1 MKTKLINLL
10 TLSLMMVFH
19 VTFAQTSVSGV
30 VSDDTGVPLPG
41 ATVQVVGT
49 SNGVTTDFDGN
60 YTIMAN
66 QGDEISFSFVGFVSQ
81 NVTVGTSNSIN
92 VQLSPTAALDEVVVT
107 GVAGATSRKKLS
119 VTVASLSTEE
129 IEKVPAS
136 SAAGAL
142 LGKVAGVSIANI
154 GNPGGGST
162 IILRGA
168 TNFYGSQEPL
178 VLVDGVTVEGGLDD
192 VNVDD
197 IASIEIVKGASASAL
212 YGSRAGNGVVVVSTK
227 RGMKG
232 QSQVTFRSETGFS
245 KLTNFM
251 DTNQTHGWV
260 MATDADSA
268 KGTYTKLAGVGYP
281 AGFKSVYAA
290 GGDQA
295 TTGARQE
302 RLDNMSINDYGVYN
316 EFQDAYYREG
326 IFTTNY
332 VSVSSGND
340 KVRSLFSFENYQ
352 NEGVIKMNEG
362 YKRQSYRANIDF
374 DVSDKIKFSASN
386 NFVLVSDKSAVGDFR
401 TLTRMSPDANPL
413 LDNPD
418 GSPFW
423 FTPDPHESEIQNPLY
438 NEWNRDRSISGVKE
452 NKFLGAY
459 NLTYTINSNFNFN
472 AAYAFES
479 RDYNSVNDT
488 PYDSYQ
494 IDSSLEG
501 FGYSKGA
508 LSMYNFKDNSQT
520 LNGTLNY
527 AQEFGELDVKGKISY
542 LVEDRSTN
550 SFTASGQ
557 DYLYQ
562 GLPTLDNFDSSTIS
576 INSNTTT
583 VRSQNYS
590 GIVGLVYQDKYIL
603 DGLYR
608 NDGSSLFGAD
618 EKWNSYYRVSGAW
631 RITEDFSIPGIDE
644 MKINVAL
651 GTSGN
656 RPGFNWQYEQVALN
670 GGSLSSN
677 RLKGNSKLKPSET
690 SELEYGL
697 NITFGDSRYTFEA
710 AYSDQTTKDQFM
722 LVNLFAP
729 QNAGKNRQWQNVG
742 DLEATT
748 IEAAIRADILRDSEF
763 KWNAGIT
770 YSQSESK
777 ITKLNS
783 AKQQVGTNGLFLLQ
797 ADTEFCSMW
806 GRSFVYTLADMAKQ
820 LPAGDVIGDYQ
831 INSDGLVVKSLRDDG
846 SNNIGSPDEKGI
858 IMVDENGTDAFVQI
872 GNQNADF
879 RMGITNNFSYK
890 NFDLFMLWD
899 VKSGGD
905 IYNQNTQWNTIS
917 ERAAIVGQKGKPAGE
932 MKTRKYYGS
941 LYDVN
946 QGNKFWVEDGSY
958 AKLRELALT
967 YDLSSAVKSFAGI
980 SSAKISFIGRNLL
993 TITDYTGWDPEVTV
1007 YSSGV
1012 QQYFSVDQG
1021 VYPTQSSYS
1030 LSLNVKF

>member
-1 MKTKLINLL
+1 
-10 TLSLMMVFH
+10 MMVFH
-19 VTFAQTSVSGV
+19 VTFAQNSITGV

-66 QGDEISFSFVGFVSQ
+66 QGDDISFSFVGFVSQ

-92 VQLSPTAALDEVVVT
+92 VQLSASSALDEVIVT

-212 YGSRAGNGVVVVSTK
+212 YGSRAGNGVVVVTTK

-251 DTNQTHGWV
+251 DVNQSHGWEL
-260 MATDADSA
+260 ATDWESQI
-268 KGTYTKLAGVGYP
+268 GNYTKLAGMIYGANY
-281 AGFKSVYAA
+281 KSVYAD
-290 GGDQA
+290 GGDQFVG
-295 TTGARQE
+295 GARTE
-302 RLDNMSINDYGVYN
+302 SADNFSDNKYGVYN
-316 EFQDAYYREG
+316 DFQKAFYREG
-326 IFTTNY
+326 VMTTNY

-340 KVRSLFSFENYQ
+340 KVRSLFSFENYT
-352 NEGVIKMNEG
+352 NEGVIKMNDG

-374 DVSDKIKFSASN
+374 DISDKLKFSASN
-386 NFVLVSDKSAVGDFR
+386 NFVLVNDKSAAANFR
-401 TLTRMSPDANPL
+401 TLTRLSPDANPF

-418 GSPFW
+418 GNPYW
-423 FTPDPHESEIQNPLY
+423 YKPDPHESEIVNPLY
-438 NEWNRDRSISGVKE
+438 SEWNRNRSISGAKE

-459 NLTYTINSNFNFN
+459 NLTYTINSNFNLN

-479 RDYNSVNDT
+479 RDYNSVSDV

-494 IDSSLEG
+494 SDGSTVG
-501 FGYSKGA
+501 FGYSKGS
-508 LSMYNFKDNSQT
+508 LNMYNFKDNSQT

-550 SFTASGQ
+550 SFTAQGQ

-590 GIVGLVYQDKYIL
+590 GIIGLVFQDKYIL

-631 RITEDFSIPGIDE
+631 RISEDFAIPGIDE

-670 GGSLSSN
+670 NGQLSSN
-677 RLKGNSKLKPSET
+677 RLKGNSELKPSET

-710 AYSDQTTKDQFM
+710 AYSDQTTTDQFM

-763 KWNAGIT
+763 KWNAGVT
-770 YSQSESK
+770 YSQSESN

-797 ADTEFCSMW
+797 ADTEFGSMW
-806 GRSFVYTLADMAKQ
+806 GRSFVYNLADMAKQ
-820 LPAGDVIGDYQ
+820 LPAGGAIGDYS
-831 INSDGLVVKSLRDDG
+831 INADGLVVVTAD
-846 SNNIGSPDEKGI
+846 IGTADEKGI
-858 IMVDENGTDAFVQI
+858 IMVDENGTDAFLQI

-890 NFDLFMLWD
+890 NWDLFMLWD

-917 ERAAIVGQKGKPAGE
+917 ERAAIVDQSNVAAGLK
-932 MKTRKYYGS
+932 KTRKYYGS

-946 QGNKFWVEDGSY
+946 QNNKWWIEDGSY

-967 YDLSSAVKSFAGI
+967 YNLTDAISGFAGI

-993 TITDYTGWDPEVTV
+993 TITEYTGWDPEVTV

>member
-1 MKTKLINLL
+1 MKTKLFNLL

-19 VTFAQTSVSGV
+19 VTFAQNSITGV

-66 QGDEISFSFVGFVSQ
+66 QGDDISFSFVGFVSQ

-92 VQLSPTAALDEVVVT
+92 VQLSASSALDEVIVT

-251 DTNQTHGWV
+251 DVNQSHGWEL
-260 MATDADSA
+260 ATDWESQI
-268 KGTYTKLAGVGYP
+268 GNYTKLAGMIYGANY
-281 AGFKSVYAA
+281 KSVYAD
-290 GGDQA
+290 GGDQFVG
-295 TTGARQE
+295 GARTE
-302 RLDNMSINDYGVYN
+302 SADNFSDNKYGVYN
-316 EFQDAYYREG
+316 DFQKAFYREG
-326 IFTTNY
+326 VMTTNY

-340 KVRSLFSFENYQ
+340 KVRSLFSFENYT
-352 NEGVIKMNEG
+352 NEGVIKMNDG

-374 DVSDKIKFSASN
+374 DISDKLKFSASN
-386 NFVLVSDKSAVGDFR
+386 NFVLVNDKSAAANFR
-401 TLTRMSPDANPL
+401 TLTRLSPDANPF

-418 GSPFW
+418 GSPYW
-423 FTPDPHESEIQNPLY
+423 YKPDPHESEIVNPLY
-438 NEWNRDRSISGVKE
+438 SEWNRNRSISGAKE

-459 NLTYTINSNFNFN
+459 NLTYTINSNFNLN

-479 RDYNSVNDT
+479 RDYNSIGDV

-494 IDSSLEG
+494 SDGSTVG
-501 FGYSKGA
+501 FGYSKGS

-550 SFTASGQ
+550 SFTAQGQ

-590 GIVGLVYQDKYIL
+590 GIIGLVFQDKYIL

-631 RITEDFSIPGIDE
+631 RISEDFAIPGIDE

-670 GGSLSSN
+670 GGQLSSN
-677 RLKGNSKLKPSET
+677 RLKGNSALKPSET

-710 AYSDQTTKDQFM
+710 AYSDQTTTDQFM

-763 KWNAGIT
+763 KWNAGVT
-770 YSQSESK
+770 YSQSESN

-797 ADTEFCSMW
+797 ADTEFGSMW
-806 GRSFVYTLADMAKQ
+806 GRSFVYNLADMAKQ
-820 LPAGDVIGDYQ
+820 LPAGGAIGDYS
-831 INSDGLVVKSLRDDG
+831 INADGLVVVTAD
-846 SNNIGSPDEKGI
+846 IGTADEKGI
-858 IMVDENGTDAFVQI
+858 IMVDENGTDAFLQI

-890 NFDLFMLWD
+890 NWDLFMLWD

-917 ERAAIVGQKGKPAGE
+917 ERAAIVDQSNVAAGLK
-932 MKTRKYYGS
+932 KTRKYYGS

-946 QGNKFWVEDGSY
+946 QNNKWWIEDGSY

-967 YDLSSAVKSFAGI
+967 YNLTDAISGFAGI

-993 TITDYTGWDPEVTV
+993 TITEYTGWDPEVTV

>member
-1 MKTKLINLL
+1 
-10 TLSLMMVFH
+10 V
-19 VTFAQTSVSGV
+19 
-30 VSDDTGVPLPG
+30 
-41 ATVQVVGT
+41 
-49 SNGVTTDFDGN
+49 
-60 YTIMAN
+60 
-66 QGDEISFSFVGFVSQ
+66 
-81 NVTVGTSNSIN
+81 
-92 VQLSPTAALDEVVVT
+92 
-107 GVAGATSRKKLS
+107 
-119 VTVASLSTEE
+119 
-129 IEKVPAS
+129 
-136 SAAGAL
+136 
-142 LGKVAGVSIANI
+142 
-154 GNPGGGST
+154 
-162 IILRGA
+162 
-168 TNFYGSQEPL
+168 
-178 VLVDGVTVEGGLDD
+178 
-192 VNVDD
+192 
-197 IASIEIVKGASASAL
+197 
-212 YGSRAGNGVVVVSTK
+212 
-227 RGMKG
+227 
-232 QSQVTFRSETGFS
+232 
-245 KLTNFM
+245 
-251 DTNQTHGWV
+251 
-260 MATDADSA
+260 
-268 KGTYTKLAGVGYP
+268 
-281 AGFKSVYAA
+281 
-290 GGDQA
+290 
-295 TTGARQE
+295 
-302 RLDNMSINDYGVYN
+302 
-316 EFQDAYYREG
+316 
-326 IFTTNY
+326 
-332 VSVSSGND
+332 
-340 KVRSLFSFENYQ
+340 
-352 NEGVIKMNEG
+352 
-362 YKRQSYRANIDF
+362 
-374 DVSDKIKFSASN
+374 
-386 NFVLVSDKSAVGDFR
+386 
-401 TLTRMSPDANPL
+401 
-413 LDNPD
+413 
-418 GSPFW
+418 
-423 FTPDPHESEIQNPLY
+423 
-438 NEWNRDRSISGVKE
+438 
-452 NKFLGAY
+452 
-459 NLTYTINSNFNFN
+459 
-472 AAYAFES
+472 
-479 RDYNSVNDT
+479 

-494 IDSSLEG
+494 SDGSTVG
-501 FGYSKGA
+501 FGYSKGS

-550 SFTASGQ
+550 SFTAQGQ

-590 GIVGLVYQDKYIL
+590 GIIGLVFQDKYIL

-631 RITEDFSIPGIDE
+631 RISEDFAIPGIDE

-670 GGSLSSN
+670 GGQLSSN
-677 RLKGNSKLKPSET
+677 RLKGNSALKPSET

-710 AYSDQTTKDQFM
+710 AYSDQTTTDQFM

-763 KWNAGIT
+763 KWNAGVT
-770 YSQSESK
+770 YSQSESN

-797 ADTEFCSMW
+797 ADTEFGSMW
-806 GRSFVYTLADMAKQ
+806 GRSFVYNLADMAKQ
-820 LPAGDVIGDYQ
+820 LPAGGAIGDYS
-831 INSDGLVVKSLRDDG
+831 INADGLVVVTAD
-846 SNNIGSPDEKGI
+846 IGTADEKGI
-858 IMVDENGTDAFVQI
+858 IMVDENGTDAFLQI

-890 NFDLFMLWD
+890 NWDLFMLWD

-917 ERAAIVGQKGKPAGE
+917 ERAAIVDQSNVATGLK
-932 MKTRKYYGS
+932 KTRKYYGS

-946 QGNKFWVEDGSY
+946 QNNKWWIEDGSY

-967 YDLSSAVKSFAGI
+967 YNLTDAISGFAGI

-993 TITDYTGWDPEVTV
+993 TITEYTGWDPEVTV

>member
-1 MKTKLINLL
+1 
-10 TLSLMMVFH
+10 MMVFH
-19 VTFAQTSVSGV
+19 VTFAQNSITGV

-66 QGDEISFSFVGFVSQ
+66 QGDDISFSFVGFVSQ

-92 VQLSPTAALDEVVVT
+92 VQLSPSSALDEVIVT

-212 YGSRAGNGVVVVSTK
+212 YGSRAGNGVVVVTTK

-251 DTNQTHGWV
+251 DVNQSHGWEL
-260 MATDADSA
+260 AADWESQI
-268 KGTYTKLAGVGYP
+268 GNYTKLAGMIYGANY
-281 AGFKSVYAA
+281 KSVYAD
-290 GGDQA
+290 GGDQFVG
-295 TTGARQE
+295 GARTE
-302 RLDNMSINDYGVYN
+302 SADNFSDNKYGVYN
-316 EFQDAYYREG
+316 DFQKAFYREG
-326 IFTTNY
+326 VMTTNY

-340 KVRSLFSFENYQ
+340 KVRSLFSFENYT
-352 NEGVIKMNEG
+352 NEGVIKMNDG

-374 DVSDKIKFSASN
+374 DISDKIKFSASN
-386 NFVLVSDKSAVGDFR
+386 NFVLVNDKSAAANFR
-401 TLTRMSPDANPL
+401 TLTRLSPDANPF

-418 GSPFW
+418 GNPYW
-423 FTPDPHESEIQNPLY
+423 YKPDPHESEIVNPLY
-438 NEWNRDRSISGVKE
+438 SEWNRNRSISGAKE

-459 NLTYTINSNFNFN
+459 NLTYTINSNFNLN

-479 RDYNSVNDT
+479 RDYNSVSDV

-494 IDSSLEG
+494 SDGSTVG
-501 FGYSKGA
+501 FGYSKGS
-508 LSMYNFKDNSQT
+508 LNMYNFKDNSQT

-550 SFTASGQ
+550 SFTAQGQ

-590 GIVGLVYQDKYIL
+590 GIIGLVFQDKYIL

-631 RITEDFSIPGIDE
+631 RISEDFAIPGVDE

-670 GGSLSSN
+670 GGQLSSN
-677 RLKGNSKLKPSET
+677 RLKGNSELKPSET

-763 KWNAGIT
+763 KWNAGVT
-770 YSQSESK
+770 YSQSESN

-797 ADTEFCSMW
+797 ADTEFGSMW
-806 GRSFVYTLADMAKQ
+806 GRSFVYNLADMAKQ
-820 LPAGDVIGDYQ
+820 LPAGGAIGDYS
-831 INSDGLVVKSLRDDG
+831 INADGLVVVTAD
-846 SNNIGSPDEKGI
+846 IGTADEKGI
-858 IMVDENGTDAFVQI
+858 IMVDENGTDAFLQI

-890 NFDLFMLWD
+890 NWDLFMLWD

-917 ERAAIVGQKGKPAGE
+917 ERAAIVDQSNVAAGLK
-932 MKTRKYYGS
+932 KTRKYYGS

-946 QGNKFWVEDGSY
+946 QNNKWWIEDGSY

-967 YDLSSAVKSFAGI
+967 YNLTDAISGFAGI

-993 TITDYTGWDPEVTV
+993 TITEYTGWDPEVTV

>member
-1 MKTKLINLL
+1 
-10 TLSLMMVFH
+10 MMVFH
-19 VTFAQTSVSGV
+19 VTFAQNSITGV

-66 QGDEISFSFVGFVSQ
+66 QGDDISFSFVGFVSQ

-92 VQLSPTAALDEVVVT
+92 VQLSASSALDEVIVT

-251 DTNQTHGWV
+251 DVNQSHGWEL
-260 MATDADSA
+260 AADWESQI
-268 KGTYTKLAGVGYP
+268 GNYTKLAGMIYGANY
-281 AGFKSVYAA
+281 KSVYAD
-290 GGDQA
+290 GGDQFVG
-295 TTGARQE
+295 GARTE
-302 RLDNMSINDYGVYN
+302 SADNFSDNKYGVYN
-316 EFQDAYYREG
+316 DFQKAFYREG
-326 IFTTNY
+326 VMTTNY

-340 KVRSLFSFENYQ
+340 KVRSLFSFENYT
-352 NEGVIKMNEG
+352 NEGVIKMNDG

-374 DVSDKIKFSASN
+374 DISDKIKFSASN
-386 NFVLVSDKSAVGDFR
+386 NFVLVNDKSAAANFR
-401 TLTRMSPDANPL
+401 TLTRLSPDANPF

-418 GSPFW
+418 GNPYW
-423 FTPDPHESEIQNPLY
+423 YKPDPHESEIVNPLY
-438 NEWNRDRSISGVKE
+438 SEWNRNRSISGAKE

-459 NLTYTINSNFNFN
+459 NLTYTINSNFNLN

-479 RDYNSVNDT
+479 RDYNSVSDV

-494 IDSSLEG
+494 SDGSTVG
-501 FGYSKGA
+501 FGYSKGS
-508 LSMYNFKDNSQT
+508 LNMYNFKDNSQT

-550 SFTASGQ
+550 SFNASGQ

-576 INSNTTT
+576 INSNTST

-590 GIVGLVYQDKYIL
+590 GIIGLVFQDKYIL

-631 RITEDFSIPGIDE
+631 RISEDFAIPGVDE

-670 GGSLSSN
+670 NGQLSSN
-677 RLKGNSKLKPSET
+677 RLKGNSELKPSET

-710 AYSDQTTKDQFM
+710 AYSDQTTTDQFM

-763 KWNAGIT
+763 KWNAGVT
-770 YSQSESK
+770 YSQSESN

-797 ADTEFCSMW
+797 ADTEFGSMW
-806 GRSFVYTLADMAKQ
+806 GRSFVYNLADMAKQ
-820 LPAGDVIGDYQ
+820 LPAGGAIGDYS
-831 INSDGLVVKSLRDDG
+831 INADGLVVVTAD
-846 SNNIGSPDEKGI
+846 IGTADEKGI
-858 IMVDENGTDAFVQI
+858 IMVDENGTDAFLQI

-890 NFDLFMLWD
+890 NWDLFMLWD

-917 ERAAIVGQKGKPAGE
+917 ERAAIVDQSNVAAGLK
-932 MKTRKYYGS
+932 KTRKYYGS

-946 QGNKFWVEDGSY
+946 QNNKWWIEDGSY

-967 YDLSSAVKSFAGI
+967 YNLTDAISGFAGI

-993 TITDYTGWDPEVTV
+993 TITEYTGWDPEVTV

>member
-1 MKTKLINLL
+1 
-10 TLSLMMVFH
+10 MMVFH
-19 VTFAQTSVSGV
+19 VTFAQNSITGV

-66 QGDEISFSFVGFVSQ
+66 QGDDISFSFVGFVSQ

-92 VQLSPTAALDEVVVT
+92 VQLSASSALDEVIVT

-212 YGSRAGNGVVVVSTK
+212 YGSRAGNGVVVVTTK

-251 DTNQTHGWV
+251 DVNQSHGWEL
-260 MATDADSA
+260 AADWESQI
-268 KGTYTKLAGVGYP
+268 GNYTKLAGMIYGANY
-281 AGFKSVYAA
+281 KSVYAD
-290 GGDQA
+290 GGDQFVG
-295 TTGARQE
+295 GARTE
-302 RLDNMSINDYGVYN
+302 SADNFSDNKYGVYN
-316 EFQDAYYREG
+316 DFQKAFYREG
-326 IFTTNY
+326 VMTTNY

-340 KVRSLFSFENYQ
+340 KVRSLFSFENYT
-352 NEGVIKMNEG
+352 NEGVIKMNDG

-374 DVSDKIKFSASN
+374 DISDKIKFSASN
-386 NFVLVSDKSAVGDFR
+386 NFVLVNDKSAAANFR
-401 TLTRMSPDANPL
+401 TLTRLSPDANPF

-418 GSPFW
+418 GNPYW
-423 FTPDPHESEIQNPLY
+423 YKPDPHESEIVNPLY
-438 NEWNRDRSISGVKE
+438 SEWNRNRSISGAKE

-459 NLTYTINSNFNFN
+459 NLTYTINSNFNLN

-479 RDYNSVNDT
+479 RDYNSVSDV

-494 IDSSLEG
+494 SDGSTVG
-501 FGYSKGA
+501 FGYSKGS
-508 LSMYNFKDNSQT
+508 LNMYNFKDNSQT

-550 SFTASGQ
+550 SFNASGQ

-590 GIVGLVYQDKYIL
+590 GIIGLVFQDKYIL

-631 RITEDFSIPGIDE
+631 RISEDFAIPGIDE

-670 GGSLSSN
+670 GGQLSSN
-677 RLKGNSKLKPSET
+677 RLKGNSELKPSET

-763 KWNAGIT
+763 KWNAGVT
-770 YSQSESK
+770 YSQSESN

-797 ADTEFCSMW
+797 ADTEFGSMW
-806 GRSFVYTLADMAKQ
+806 GRSFVYNLADMAKQ
-820 LPAGDVIGDYQ
+820 LPAGGAIGDYS
-831 INSDGLVVKSLRDDG
+831 INADGLVVVTAD
-846 SNNIGSPDEKGI
+846 IGTADEKGI
-858 IMVDENGTDAFVQI
+858 IMVDENGTDAFLQI

-890 NFDLFMLWD
+890 NWDLFMLWD

-917 ERAAIVGQKGKPAGE
+917 ERAAIVDQSNVATGLK
-932 MKTRKYYGS
+932 KTRKYYGS

-946 QGNKFWVEDGSY
+946 QNNKWWIEDGSY

-967 YDLSSAVKSFAGI
+967 YNLTDAISGFAGI

-993 TITDYTGWDPEVTV
+993 TITEYTGWDPEVTV

>member
-1 MKTKLINLL
+1 
-10 TLSLMMVFH
+10 MMVFH
-19 VTFAQTSVSGV
+19 VTFAQNSITGV

-66 QGDEISFSFVGFVSQ
+66 QGDDISFSFVGFVSQ

-92 VQLSPTAALDEVVVT
+92 VQLSASSALDEVIVT

-212 YGSRAGNGVVVVSTK
+212 YGSRAGNGVVVVTTK

-251 DTNQTHGWV
+251 DVNQSHGWEL
-260 MATDADSA
+260 AADWESQI
-268 KGTYTKLAGVGYP
+268 GNYTKLAGMIYGANY
-281 AGFKSVYAA
+281 KSVYAD
-290 GGDQA
+290 GGDQFVG
-295 TTGARQE
+295 GARTE
-302 RLDNMSINDYGVYN
+302 SADNFSDNKYGVYN
-316 EFQDAYYREG
+316 DFQKAFYREG
-326 IFTTNY
+326 VMTTNY

-340 KVRSLFSFENYQ
+340 KVRSLFSFENYT
-352 NEGVIKMNEG
+352 NEGVIKMNDG

-374 DVSDKIKFSASN
+374 DISDKLKFSASN
-386 NFVLVSDKSAVGDFR
+386 NFVLVNDKSAAANFR
-401 TLTRMSPDANPL
+401 TLTRLSPDANPF

-418 GSPFW
+418 GNPYW
-423 FTPDPHESEIQNPLY
+423 YKPDPHESEIVNPLY
-438 NEWNRDRSISGVKE
+438 SEWNRNRSISGAKE

-459 NLTYTINSNFNFN
+459 NLTYTINSNFNLN

-479 RDYNSVNDT
+479 RDYNSVSDV

-494 IDSSLEG
+494 SDGSTVG
-501 FGYSKGA
+501 FGYSKGS
-508 LSMYNFKDNSQT
+508 LNMYNFKDNSQT

-550 SFTASGQ
+550 SFNASGQ

-590 GIVGLVYQDKYIL
+590 GIIGLVFQDKYIL

-631 RITEDFSIPGIDE
+631 RISEDFAIPGIDE

-670 GGSLSSN
+670 NGQLSSN
-677 RLKGNSKLKPSET
+677 RLKGNSELKPSET

-710 AYSDQTTKDQFM
+710 AYSDQTTTDQFM

-763 KWNAGIT
+763 KWNAGVT
-770 YSQSESK
+770 YSQSESN

-797 ADTEFCSMW
+797 ADTEFGSMW
-806 GRSFVYTLADMAKQ
+806 GRSFVYNLADMAKQ
-820 LPAGDVIGDYQ
+820 LPAGGAIGDYS
-831 INSDGLVVKSLRDDG
+831 INADGLVVVTAD
-846 SNNIGSPDEKGI
+846 IGTADEKGI
-858 IMVDENGTDAFVQI
+858 IMVDENGTDAFLQI

-890 NFDLFMLWD
+890 NWDLFMLWD

-917 ERAAIVGQKGKPAGE
+917 ERAAIVDQSNVAAGLK
-932 MKTRKYYGS
+932 KTRKYYGS

-946 QGNKFWVEDGSY
+946 QNNKWWIEDGSY

-967 YDLSSAVKSFAGI
+967 YNLTDAISGFAGI

-993 TITDYTGWDPEVTV
+993 TITEYTGWDPEVTV

>member
-1 MKTKLINLL
+1 MKTKLFNLL

-19 VTFAQTSVSGV
+19 VTFAQNSITGV

-66 QGDEISFSFVGFVSQ
+66 QGDDISFSFVGFVSQ

-92 VQLSPTAALDEVVVT
+92 VQLSASSALDEVIVT

-212 YGSRAGNGVVVVSTK
+212 YGSRAGNGVVVVTTK

-251 DTNQTHGWV
+251 DVNQSHGWEL
-260 MATDADSA
+260 AADWESQI
-268 KGTYTKLAGVGYP
+268 GNYTKLAGMIYGANY
-281 AGFKSVYAA
+281 KSVYAD
-290 GGDQA
+290 GGDQFVG
-295 TTGARQE
+295 GARTE
-302 RLDNMSINDYGVYN
+302 SADNFSDNKYGVYN
-316 EFQDAYYREG
+316 DFQKAFYREG
-326 IFTTNY
+326 VMTTNY

-340 KVRSLFSFENYQ
+340 KVRSLFSFENYT
-352 NEGVIKMNEG
+352 NEGVIKMNDG

-374 DVSDKIKFSASN
+374 DISDKIKFSASN
-386 NFVLVSDKSAVGDFR
+386 NFVLVNDKSAAANFR
-401 TLTRMSPDANPL
+401 TLTRLSPDANPF

-418 GSPFW
+418 GNPYW
-423 FTPDPHESEIQNPLY
+423 YKPDPHESEIVNPLY
-438 NEWNRDRSISGVKE
+438 SEWNRNRSISGAKE

-459 NLTYTINSNFNFN
+459 NLTYTINSNFNLN

-479 RDYNSVNDT
+479 RDYNSIGDV

-494 IDSSLEG
+494 SDGSTVG
-501 FGYSKGA
+501 FGYSKGS

-550 SFTASGQ
+550 SFTAQGQ

-590 GIVGLVYQDKYIL
+590 GIIGLVFQDKYIL

-631 RITEDFSIPGIDE
+631 RITEDFAIPGIDE

-670 GGSLSSN
+670 NGQLSSN
-677 RLKGNSKLKPSET
+677 RLKGNSELKPSET

-710 AYSDQTTKDQFM
+710 AYSDQTTTDQFM

-763 KWNAGIT
+763 KWNAGVT
-770 YSQSESK
+770 YSQSESN

-797 ADTEFCSMW
+797 ADTEFGSMW
-806 GRSFVYTLADMAKQ
+806 GRSFVYNLADMAKQ
-820 LPAGDVIGDYQ
+820 LPAGGAIGDYS
-831 INSDGLVVKSLRDDG
+831 INADGLVVVTAD
-846 SNNIGSPDEKGI
+846 IGTADEKGI
-858 IMVDENGTDAFVQI
+858 IMVDENGTDAFLQI

-890 NFDLFMLWD
+890 NWDLFMLWD

-917 ERAAIVGQKGKPAGE
+917 ERAAIVDQSNVAAGLK
-932 MKTRKYYGS
+932 KTRKYYGS

-946 QGNKFWVEDGSY
+946 QNNKWWIEDGSY

-967 YDLSSAVKSFAGI
+967 YNLTDAISGFAGI

-993 TITDYTGWDPEVTV
+993 TITEYTGWDPEVTV

>member
-1 MKTKLINLL
+1 
-10 TLSLMMVFH
+10 MMVFH
-19 VTFAQTSVSGV
+19 VTFAQNSITGV

-66 QGDEISFSFVGFVSQ
+66 QGDDISFSFVGFVSQ

-92 VQLSPTAALDEVVVT
+92 VQLSASSALDEVIVT

-212 YGSRAGNGVVVVSTK
+212 YGSRAGNGVVVVTTK

-251 DTNQTHGWV
+251 DVNQSHGWEL
-260 MATDADSA
+260 AADWESQI
-268 KGTYTKLAGVGYP
+268 GNYTKLAGMIYGANY
-281 AGFKSVYAA
+281 KSVYAD
-290 GGDQA
+290 GGDQFVG
-295 TTGARQE
+295 GARTE
-302 RLDNMSINDYGVYN
+302 SADNFSDNKYGVYN
-316 EFQDAYYREG
+316 DFQKAFYREG
-326 IFTTNY
+326 VMTTNY

-340 KVRSLFSFENYQ
+340 KVRSLFSFENYT
-352 NEGVIKMNEG
+352 NEGVIKMNDG

-374 DVSDKIKFSASN
+374 DISDKIKFSASN
-386 NFVLVSDKSAVGDFR
+386 NFVLVNDKSAAANFR
-401 TLTRMSPDANPL
+401 TLTRLSPDANPF

-418 GSPFW
+418 GNPYW
-423 FTPDPHESEIQNPLY
+423 YKPDPHESEIVNPLY
-438 NEWNRDRSISGVKE
+438 SEWNRNRSISGAKE

-459 NLTYTINSNFNFN
+459 NLTYTINSNFNLN

-479 RDYNSVNDT
+479 RDYNSVSDV

-494 IDSSLEG
+494 SDGSTVG
-501 FGYSKGA
+501 FGYSKGS
-508 LSMYNFKDNSQT
+508 LNMYNFKDNSQT

-550 SFTASGQ
+550 SFNASGQ

-590 GIVGLVYQDKYIL
+590 GIIGLVFQDKYIL

-631 RITEDFSIPGIDE
+631 RISEDFAIPGIDE

-670 GGSLSSN
+670 GGQLSSN
-677 RLKGNSKLKPSET
+677 RLKGNSALKPSET

-763 KWNAGIT
+763 KWNAGVT
-770 YSQSESK
+770 YSQSESN

-797 ADTEFCSMW
+797 ADTEFGSMW
-806 GRSFVYTLADMAKQ
+806 GRSFVYNLADMAKQ
-820 LPAGDVIGDYQ
+820 LPAGGAIGDYS
-831 INSDGLVVKSLRDDG
+831 INADGLVVVTAD
-846 SNNIGSPDEKGI
+846 IGTADEKGI
-858 IMVDENGTDAFVQI
+858 IMVDENGTDAFLQI

-890 NFDLFMLWD
+890 NWDLFMLWD

-917 ERAAIVGQKGKPAGE
+917 ERAAIVDQSNVAAGLK
-932 MKTRKYYGS
+932 KTRKYYGS

-946 QGNKFWVEDGSY
+946 QNNKWWIEDGSY

-967 YDLSSAVKSFAGI
+967 YNLTDAISGFAGI

-993 TITDYTGWDPEVTV
+993 TITEYTGWDPEVTV

>member
-1 MKTKLINLL
+1 M
-10 TLSLMMVFH
+10 
-19 VTFAQTSVSGV
+19 
-30 VSDDTGVPLPG
+30 
-41 ATVQVVGT
+41 
-49 SNGVTTDFDGN
+49 
-60 YTIMAN
+60 
-66 QGDEISFSFVGFVSQ
+66 
-81 NVTVGTSNSIN
+81 
-92 VQLSPTAALDEVVVT
+92 
-107 GVAGATSRKKLS
+107 
-119 VTVASLSTEE
+119 
-129 IEKVPAS
+129 
-136 SAAGAL
+136 
-142 LGKVAGVSIANI
+142 
-154 GNPGGGST
+154 
-162 IILRGA
+162 
-168 TNFYGSQEPL
+168 
-178 VLVDGVTVEGGLDD
+178 
-192 VNVDD
+192 
-197 IASIEIVKGASASAL
+197 
-212 YGSRAGNGVVVVSTK
+212 
-227 RGMKG
+227 
-232 QSQVTFRSETGFS
+232 
-245 KLTNFM
+245 
-251 DTNQTHGWV
+251 
-260 MATDADSA
+260 
-268 KGTYTKLAGVGYP
+268 
-281 AGFKSVYAA
+281 
-290 GGDQA
+290 
-295 TTGARQE
+295 
-302 RLDNMSINDYGVYN
+302 
-316 EFQDAYYREG
+316 
-326 IFTTNY
+326 
-332 VSVSSGND
+332 
-340 KVRSLFSFENYQ
+340 
-352 NEGVIKMNEG
+352 
-362 YKRQSYRANIDF
+362 
-374 DVSDKIKFSASN
+374 
-386 NFVLVSDKSAVGDFR
+386 
-401 TLTRMSPDANPL
+401 
-413 LDNPD
+413 
-418 GSPFW
+418 
-423 FTPDPHESEIQNPLY
+423 
-438 NEWNRDRSISGVKE
+438 
-452 NKFLGAY
+452 
-459 NLTYTINSNFNFN
+459 
-472 AAYAFES
+472 
-479 RDYNSVNDT
+479 
-488 PYDSYQ
+488 
-494 IDSSLEG
+494 
-501 FGYSKGA
+501 
-508 LSMYNFKDNSQT
+508 
-520 LNGTLNY
+520 
-527 AQEFGELDVKGKISY
+527 
-542 LVEDRSTN
+542 
-550 SFTASGQ
+550 
-557 DYLYQ
+557 
-562 GLPTLDNFDSSTIS
+562 
-576 INSNTTT
+576 
-583 VRSQNYS
+583 
-590 GIVGLVYQDKYIL
+590 VYQDKYIL

-797 ADTEFCSMW
+797 ADTEFGSMW
-806 GRSFVYTLADMAKQ
+806 GRSFVYTLADMTKQ
-820 LPAGDVIGDYQ
+820 LPSGDAIGDYSL
-831 INSDGLVVKSLRDDG
+831 NSDGLIIKTADEG
-846 SNNIGSPDEKGI
+846 TPDEKGI

>member
-1 MKTKLINLL
+1 MKTKLFNLL

-19 VTFAQTSVSGV
+19 VTFAQNSITGV

-66 QGDEISFSFVGFVSQ
+66 QGDDISFSFVGFVSQ

-92 VQLSPTAALDEVVVT
+92 VQLSASSALDEVIVT

-251 DTNQTHGWV
+251 DVNQSHGWEL
-260 MATDADSA
+260 ATDWESQI
-268 KGTYTKLAGVGYP
+268 GNYTKLAGMIYGANY
-281 AGFKSVYAA
+281 KSVYAD
-290 GGDQA
+290 GGDQFVG
-295 TTGARQE
+295 GARTE
-302 RLDNMSINDYGVYN
+302 SADNFSDNKYGVYN
-316 EFQDAYYREG
+316 DFQKAFYREG
-326 IFTTNY
+326 VMTTNY

-340 KVRSLFSFENYQ
+340 KVRSLFSFENYT
-352 NEGVIKMNEG
+352 NEGVIKMNDG

-374 DVSDKIKFSASN
+374 DISDKLKFSASN
-386 NFVLVSDKSAVGDFR
+386 NFVLVNDKSAAANFR
-401 TLTRMSPDANPL
+401 TLTRLSPDANPF

-418 GSPFW
+418 GNPYW
-423 FTPDPHESEIQNPLY
+423 YKPDPHESEIVNPLY
-438 NEWNRDRSISGVKE
+438 SEWNRNRSISGAKE

-459 NLTYTINSNFNFN
+459 NLTYTINSNFNLN

-479 RDYNSVNDT
+479 RDYNSIGDV

-494 IDSSLEG
+494 SDGSTVG
-501 FGYSKGA
+501 FGYSKGS

-550 SFTASGQ
+550 SFTAQGQ

-590 GIVGLVYQDKYIL
+590 GIIGLVFQDKYIL

-631 RITEDFSIPGIDE
+631 RITEDFAIPGIDE

-670 GGSLSSN
+670 NGQLSSN
-677 RLKGNSKLKPSET
+677 RLKGNSELKPSET

-710 AYSDQTTKDQFM
+710 AYSDQTTTDQFM

-763 KWNAGIT
+763 KWNAGVT
-770 YSQSESK
+770 YSQSESN

-797 ADTEFCSMW
+797 ADTEFGSMW
-806 GRSFVYTLADMAKQ
+806 GRSFVYNLADMAKQ
-820 LPAGDVIGDYQ
+820 LPAGGAIGDYS
-831 INSDGLVVKSLRDDG
+831 INADGLVVVTAD
-846 SNNIGSPDEKGI
+846 IGTADEKGI
-858 IMVDENGTDAFVQI
+858 IMVDENGTDAFLQI

-890 NFDLFMLWD
+890 NWDLFMLWD

-917 ERAAIVGQKGKPAGE
+917 ERAAIVDQSNVAAGLK
-932 MKTRKYYGS
+932 KTRKYYGS

-946 QGNKFWVEDGSY
+946 QNNKWWIEDGSY

-967 YDLSSAVKSFAGI
+967 YNLTDAISGFAGI

-993 TITDYTGWDPEVTV
+993 TITEYTGWDPEVTV

>member
-1 MKTKLINLL
+1 
-10 TLSLMMVFH
+10 
-19 VTFAQTSVSGV
+19 
-30 VSDDTGVPLPG
+30 
-41 ATVQVVGT
+41 
-49 SNGVTTDFDGN
+49 
-60 YTIMAN
+60 MAN
-66 QGDEISFSFVGFVSQ
+66 QGDDISFSFVGFVSQ

-92 VQLSPTAALDEVVVT
+92 VQLSPSSALDEVIVT

-212 YGSRAGNGVVVVSTK
+212 YGSRAGNGVVVVTTK

-251 DTNQTHGWV
+251 DVNQSHGWEL
-260 MATDADSA
+260 AADWESQI
-268 KGTYTKLAGVGYP
+268 GNYTKLAGMIYGANY
-281 AGFKSVYAA
+281 KSVYAD
-290 GGDQA
+290 GGDQFVG
-295 TTGARQE
+295 GARTE
-302 RLDNMSINDYGVYN
+302 SADNFSDNKYGVYN
-316 EFQDAYYREG
+316 DFQKAFYREG
-326 IFTTNY
+326 VMTTNY

-340 KVRSLFSFENYQ
+340 KVRSLFSFENYT
-352 NEGVIKMNEG
+352 NEGVIKMNDG

-374 DVSDKIKFSASN
+374 DISDKIKFSASN
-386 NFVLVSDKSAVGDFR
+386 NFVLVNDKSAAANFR
-401 TLTRMSPDANPL
+401 TLTRLSPDANPF

-418 GSPFW
+418 GNPYW
-423 FTPDPHESEIQNPLY
+423 YKPDPHESEIVNPLY
-438 NEWNRDRSISGVKE
+438 SEWNRNRSISGAKE

-459 NLTYTINSNFNFN
+459 NLTYTINSNFNLN

-479 RDYNSVNDT
+479 RDYNSVSDV

-494 IDSSLEG
+494 SDGSTVG
-501 FGYSKGA
+501 FGYSKGS
-508 LSMYNFKDNSQT
+508 LNMYNFKDNSQT

-550 SFTASGQ
+550 SFNASGQ

-590 GIVGLVYQDKYIL
+590 GIIGLVFQDKYIL

-631 RITEDFSIPGIDE
+631 RISEDFAIPGVDE

-670 GGSLSSN
+670 GGQLSSN
-677 RLKGNSKLKPSET
+677 RLKGNSALKPSET

-710 AYSDQTTKDQFM
+710 AYSDQTTTDQFM

-763 KWNAGIT
+763 KWNAGVT
-770 YSQSESK
+770 YSQSESN

-797 ADTEFCSMW
+797 ADTEFGSMW
-806 GRSFVYTLADMAKQ
+806 GRSFVYNLADMAKQ
-820 LPAGDVIGDYQ
+820 LPAGGAIGDYS
-831 INSDGLVVKSLRDDG
+831 INADGLVVVTAD
-846 SNNIGSPDEKGI
+846 IGTADEKGI
-858 IMVDENGTDAFVQI
+858 IMVDENGTDAFLQI

-890 NFDLFMLWD
+890 NWDLFMLWD

-917 ERAAIVGQKGKPAGE
+917 ERAAIVDQSNVAAGLK
-932 MKTRKYYGS
+932 KTRKYYGS

-946 QGNKFWVEDGSY
+946 QNNKWWIEDGSY

-967 YDLSSAVKSFAGI
+967 YNLTDAISGFAGI

-993 TITDYTGWDPEVTV
+993 TITEYTGWDPEVTV

>member
-1 MKTKLINLL
+1 
-10 TLSLMMVFH
+10 MMVFH
-19 VTFAQTSVSGV
+19 VTFAQNSISGV

-66 QGDEISFSFVGFVSQ
+66 QGDDISFSFVGFVSQ

-92 VQLSPTAALDEVVVT
+92 VQLSPSSALDEVIVT

-212 YGSRAGNGVVVVSTK
+212 YGSRAGNGVVVVTTK

-251 DTNQTHGWV
+251 DVNQSHGWEL
-260 MATDADSA
+260 AADWESQ
-268 KGTYTKLAGVGYP
+268 KGNYTKLAGMVYGPNY
-281 AGFKSVYAA
+281 KSVYAD
-290 GGDQA
+290 GGDQFVG
-295 TTGARQE
+295 GARTE
-302 RLDNMSINDYGVYN
+302 SADNFSDNPYGVYN
-316 EFQDAYYREG
+316 DFQKAFYREG
-326 IFTTNY
+326 VFTTNY

-340 KVRSLFSFENYQ
+340 KVRSLFSFENYT
-352 NEGVIKMNEG
+352 NEGVIKMNDG

-374 DVSDKIKFSASN
+374 DISDKIKFSASN
-386 NFVLVSDKSAVGDFR
+386 NFVLVNDKSAAANFR
-401 TLTRMSPDANPL
+401 TLTRLSPDANPF

-418 GSPFW
+418 GNPYW
-423 FTPDPHESEIQNPLY
+423 YKPDPHESEIVNPLY
-438 NEWNRDRSISGVKE
+438 SEWNRNRSISGAKE

-459 NLTYTINSNFNFN
+459 NLTYTINSNFNLN

-479 RDYNSVNDT
+479 RDYNSVSDV

-494 IDSSLEG
+494 SDGSTVG
-501 FGYSKGA
+501 FGYSKGS
-508 LSMYNFKDNSQT
+508 LNMYNFKDNSQT

-550 SFTASGQ
+550 SFNASGQ

-590 GIVGLVYQDKYIL
+590 GIIGLVFQDKYIL

-631 RITEDFSIPGIDE
+631 RISEDFAIPGVDE

-670 GGSLSSN
+670 GGQLSSN
-677 RLKGNSKLKPSET
+677 RLKGNSALKPSET

-763 KWNAGIT
+763 KWNAGVT
-770 YSQSESK
+770 YSQSESN

-797 ADTEFCSMW
+797 ADTEFGSMW
-806 GRSFVYTLADMAKQ
+806 GRSFVYNLADMAKQ
-820 LPAGDVIGDYQ
+820 LPAGGAIGDYS
-831 INSDGLVVKSLRDDG
+831 INADGLVVVTAD
-846 SNNIGSPDEKGI
+846 IGTADEKGI
-858 IMVDENGTDAFVQI
+858 IMVDENGTDAFLQI

-890 NFDLFMLWD
+890 NWDLFMLWD

-917 ERAAIVGQKGKPAGE
+917 ERAAIVDQSNVAAGLK
-932 MKTRKYYGS
+932 KTRKYYGS

-946 QGNKFWVEDGSY
+946 QNNKWWIEDGSY

-967 YDLSSAVKSFAGI
+967 YNLTDAISGFAGI

-993 TITDYTGWDPEVTV
+993 TITEYTGWDPEVTV

>member
-1 MKTKLINLL
+1 MQTKLFNLL

-19 VTFAQTSVSGV
+19 VTFAQNSISGV

-66 QGDEISFSFVGFVSQ
+66 QGDDISFSFVGFVSQ

-92 VQLSPTAALDEVVVT
+92 VQLSASSALDEVIVT

-212 YGSRAGNGVVVVSTK
+212 YGSRAGNGVVVVTTK

-251 DTNQTHGWV
+251 DVNQSHGWEL
-260 MATDADSA
+260 AADWESQI
-268 KGTYTKLAGVGYP
+268 GNYTKLAGMIYGANY
-281 AGFKSVYAA
+281 KSVYAD
-290 GGDQA
+290 GGDQFVG
-295 TTGARQE
+295 GARTE
-302 RLDNMSINDYGVYN
+302 SADNFSDNKYGVYN
-316 EFQDAYYREG
+316 DFQKAFYREG
-326 IFTTNY
+326 VMTTNY

-340 KVRSLFSFENYQ
+340 KVRSLFSFENYT
-352 NEGVIKMNEG
+352 NEGVIKMNDG

-374 DVSDKIKFSASN
+374 DISDKIKFSASN
-386 NFVLVSDKSAVGDFR
+386 NFVLVNDKSAAANFR
-401 TLTRMSPDANPL
+401 TLTRLSPDANPF

-418 GSPFW
+418 GNPYW
-423 FTPDPHESEIQNPLY
+423 YKPDPHESEIVNPLY
-438 NEWNRDRSISGVKE
+438 SEWNRNRSISGAKE

-459 NLTYTINSNFNFN
+459 NLTYTINSNFNLN

-479 RDYNSVNDT
+479 RDYNSVSDV

-494 IDSSLEG
+494 SDGSTVG
-501 FGYSKGA
+501 FGYSKGS
-508 LSMYNFKDNSQT
+508 LNMYNFKDNSQT

-550 SFTASGQ
+550 SFNASGQ

-590 GIVGLVYQDKYIL
+590 GIIGLVFQDKYIL

-631 RITEDFSIPGIDE
+631 RISEDFAIPGIDE

-670 GGSLSSN
+670 GGQLSSN
-677 RLKGNSKLKPSET
+677 RLKGNSELKPSET

-710 AYSDQTTKDQFM
+710 AYSDQTTTDQFM

-763 KWNAGIT
+763 KWNAGVT
-770 YSQSESK
+770 YSQSESN

-797 ADTEFCSMW
+797 ADTEFGSMW
-806 GRSFVYTLADMAKQ
+806 GRSFVYNLADMAKQ
-820 LPAGDVIGDYQ
+820 LPAGGAIGDYS
-831 INSDGLVVKSLRDDG
+831 INADGLVVVTAD
-846 SNNIGSPDEKGI
+846 IGTADEKGI
-858 IMVDENGTDAFVQI
+858 IMVDENGTDAFLQI

-890 NFDLFMLWD
+890 NWDLFMLWD

-917 ERAAIVGQKGKPAGE
+917 ERAAIVDQSNVAAGLK
-932 MKTRKYYGS
+932 KTRKYYGS

-946 QGNKFWVEDGSY
+946 QNNKWWIEDGSY

-967 YDLSSAVKSFAGI
+967 YNLTDAISGFAGI

-993 TITDYTGWDPEVTV
+993 TITEYTGWDPEVTV

>member
-1 MKTKLINLL
+1 
-10 TLSLMMVFH
+10 
-19 VTFAQTSVSGV
+19 
-30 VSDDTGVPLPG
+30 
-41 ATVQVVGT
+41 
-49 SNGVTTDFDGN
+49 
-60 YTIMAN
+60 MAN
-66 QGDEISFSFVGFVSQ
+66 QGDDISFSFVGFVSQ

-92 VQLSPTAALDEVVVT
+92 VQLSPSSALDEVIVT

-212 YGSRAGNGVVVVSTK
+212 YGSRAGNGVVVVTTK

-251 DTNQTHGWV
+251 DVNQSHGWEL
-260 MATDADSA
+260 AADWESQI
-268 KGTYTKLAGVGYP
+268 GNYTKLAGMIYGANY
-281 AGFKSVYAA
+281 KSVYAD
-290 GGDQA
+290 GGDQFVG
-295 TTGARQE
+295 GARTE
-302 RLDNMSINDYGVYN
+302 SADNFSDNKYGVYN
-316 EFQDAYYREG
+316 DFQKAFYREG
-326 IFTTNY
+326 VMTTNY

-340 KVRSLFSFENYQ
+340 KVRSLFSFENYT
-352 NEGVIKMNEG
+352 NEGVIKMNDG

-374 DVSDKIKFSASN
+374 DISDKIKFSASN
-386 NFVLVSDKSAVGDFR
+386 NFVLVNDKSAAANFR
-401 TLTRMSPDANPL
+401 TLTRLSPDANPF

-418 GSPFW
+418 GNPYW
-423 FTPDPHESEIQNPLY
+423 YKPDPHESEIVNPLY
-438 NEWNRDRSISGVKE
+438 SEWNRNRSISGAKE

-459 NLTYTINSNFNFN
+459 NLTYTINSNFNLN

-479 RDYNSVNDT
+479 RDYNSVSDV

-494 IDSSLEG
+494 SDGSTVG
-501 FGYSKGA
+501 FGYSKGS
-508 LSMYNFKDNSQT
+508 LNMYNFKDNSQT

-550 SFTASGQ
+550 SFNASGQ

-576 INSNTTT
+576 INSNTST

-590 GIVGLVYQDKYIL
+590 GIIGLVFQDKYIL

-631 RITEDFSIPGIDE
+631 RISEDFAIPGVDE

-670 GGSLSSN
+670 GGQLSSN
-677 RLKGNSKLKPSET
+677 RLKGNSALKPSET

-710 AYSDQTTKDQFM
+710 AYSDQTTTDQFM

-763 KWNAGIT
+763 KWNAGVT
-770 YSQSESK
+770 YSQSESN

-797 ADTEFCSMW
+797 ADTEFGSMW
-806 GRSFVYTLADMAKQ
+806 GRSFVYNLADMAKQ
-820 LPAGDVIGDYQ
+820 LPAGGAIGDYS
-831 INSDGLVVKSLRDDG
+831 INADGLVVVTAD
-846 SNNIGSPDEKGI
+846 IGTADEKGI
-858 IMVDENGTDAFVQI
+858 IMVDENGTDAFLQI

-890 NFDLFMLWD
+890 NWDLFMLWD

-917 ERAAIVGQKGKPAGE
+917 ERAAIVDQSNVATGLK
-932 MKTRKYYGS
+932 KTRKYYGS

-946 QGNKFWVEDGSY
+946 QNNKWWIEDGSY

-967 YDLSSAVKSFAGI
+967 YNLTDAISGFAGI

-993 TITDYTGWDPEVTV
+993 TITEYTGWDPEVTV

>member
-1 MKTKLINLL
+1 
-10 TLSLMMVFH
+10 MMVFH
-19 VTFAQTSVSGV
+19 VTFAQNSITGV

-66 QGDEISFSFVGFVSQ
+66 QGDDISFSFVGFVSQ

-92 VQLSPTAALDEVVVT
+92 VQLSASSALDEVIVT

-212 YGSRAGNGVVVVSTK
+212 YGSRAGNGVVVVTTK

-251 DTNQTHGWV
+251 DVNQSHGWEL
-260 MATDADSA
+260 AADWESQI
-268 KGTYTKLAGVGYP
+268 GNYTKLAGMIYGANY
-281 AGFKSVYAA
+281 KSVYAD
-290 GGDQA
+290 GGDQFVG
-295 TTGARQE
+295 GARTE
-302 RLDNMSINDYGVYN
+302 SADNFSDNKYGVYN
-316 EFQDAYYREG
+316 DFQKAFYREG
-326 IFTTNY
+326 VMTTNY

-340 KVRSLFSFENYQ
+340 KVRSLFSFENYT
-352 NEGVIKMNEG
+352 NEGVIKMNDG

-374 DVSDKIKFSASN
+374 DISDKLKFSASN
-386 NFVLVSDKSAVGDFR
+386 NFVLVNDKSAAANFR
-401 TLTRMSPDANPL
+401 TLTRLSPDANPF

-418 GSPFW
+418 GNPYW
-423 FTPDPHESEIQNPLY
+423 YKPDPHESEIVNPLY
-438 NEWNRDRSISGVKE
+438 SEWNRNRSISGAKE

-459 NLTYTINSNFNFN
+459 NLTYTINSNFNLN

-479 RDYNSVNDT
+479 RDYNSVSDV

-494 IDSSLEG
+494 SDGSTVG
-501 FGYSKGA
+501 FGYSKGS
-508 LSMYNFKDNSQT
+508 LNMYNFKDNSQT

-550 SFTASGQ
+550 SFNASGQ

-590 GIVGLVYQDKYIL
+590 GIIGLVFQDKYIL

-631 RITEDFSIPGIDE
+631 RITEDFAIPGIDE

-670 GGSLSSN
+670 NGQLSSN
-677 RLKGNSKLKPSET
+677 RLKGNSELKPSET

-710 AYSDQTTKDQFM
+710 AYSDQTTTDQFM

-763 KWNAGIT
+763 KWNAGVT
-770 YSQSESK
+770 YSQSESN

-797 ADTEFCSMW
+797 ADTEFGSMW
-806 GRSFVYTLADMAKQ
+806 GRSFVYNLADMAKQ
-820 LPAGDVIGDYQ
+820 LPAGGAIGDYS
-831 INSDGLVVKSLRDDG
+831 INADGLVVVTAD
-846 SNNIGSPDEKGI
+846 IGTADEKGI
-858 IMVDENGTDAFVQI
+858 IMVDENGTDAFLQI

-890 NFDLFMLWD
+890 NWDLFMLWD

-917 ERAAIVGQKGKPAGE
+917 ERAAIVDQSNVAAGLK
-932 MKTRKYYGS
+932 KTRKYYGS

-946 QGNKFWVEDGSY
+946 QNNKWWIEDGSY

-967 YDLSSAVKSFAGI
+967 YNLTDAISGFAGI

-993 TITDYTGWDPEVTV
+993 TITEYTGWDPEVTV